1 MVSDIKSLDP
11 RQLPGAHAGKTNAVR
26 GDSRSAATQRTGG
39 SGSEDTVELSGVA
52 DLVRTA
58 ARRVAASGAPVD
70 EARVRELR
78 QAIADGSYQP
88 DPARIARKLI
98 DTDTLF

>member
-11 RQLPGAHAGKTNAVR
+11 RQLSGAHAGKTNAAR
-26 GDSRSAATQRTGG
+26 GDSRPAAAQRTGS
-39 SGSEDTVELSGVA
+39 SGSEDTVELSGGA
-52 DLVRTA
+52 DLVRTV
-58 ARRVAASGAPVD
+58 ARRIATSGAPVD

-78 QAIADGSYQP
+78 HAIADGSYQP

-98 DTDTLF
+98 DADTLL